1 MTVGTQLNSG
11 QLDATL
17 TSLAV
22 QTRKLMQAITDL
34 SQSVNGTGQGLAVL
48 ERMGYSAAAN
58 PANPA
63 SMSDAAY
70 ALQLIAY
77 LNTVAGVCNGTV
89 QAGGTGGTGAVAFNY
104 NSALSV
110 LWAGQ

>member
-1 MTVGTQLNSG
+1 MPVGTQLSRS
-11 QLDATL
+11 QVDATL
-17 TSLAV
+17 TALAV
-22 QTRKLMQAITDL
+22 RMRTLMQDVTNFSLTI
-34 SQSVNGTGQGLAVL
+34 NGTGQGLAVL
-48 ERMGYSAAAN
+48 AAIGYSTDAN

-77 LNTVAGVCNGTV
+77 LNTPAGVCNGTV
-89 QAGGTGGTGAVAFNY
+89 QAGGSGGTGTAFNY
-104 NSALSV
+104 NQALSA

>member
-1 MTVGTQLNSG
+1 MSVGLQLNQAAMD
-11 QLDATL
+11 QLL
-17 TSLAV
+17 TNYA
-22 QTRKLMQAITDL
+22 QQMRDLMQAVANL
-34 SQSVNGTGQGLAVL
+34 SLTVNGTGQGLARL
-48 ERMGYSAAAN
+48 EAMGYSAEAN
-58 PANPA
+58 PDNPA

-104 NSALSV
+104 DAALSV
-110 LWAGQ
+110 LWAGR

>member
-1 MTVGTQLNSG
+1 MAVGQQLNKAAID
-11 QLDATL
+11 QLL
-17 TSLAV
+17 TNYSTRMRSLMEDVAN
-22 QTRKLMQAITDL
+22 L
-34 SQSVNGTGQGLAVL
+34 SLTVNGTGQGLAVL
-48 ERMGYSAAAN
+48 TAMGYSGTAN

-70 ALQLIAY
+70 ALQLLAY

-89 QAGGTGGTGAVAFNY
+89 QAGGSGGTGAVAFNY